1 MHDPDRGHQ
10 KAVKWILQYIK
21 STVDIGLIFKKDVAD
36 KQECI
41 GYVNSDYAWDFD
53 KRQSTMGYVFTLSQV
68 PVSWRSTLQST
79 VALSTLEAEY
89 MAMTEV
95 MKEAIWIQGLLD
107 DLGSIRICWRSIVSM
122 SAIYLAKH
130 QVYHVRMKHIDVR
143 FHFVW

>member
-1 MHDPDRGHQ
+1 MLDPDRDHQ

-21 STVDIGLIFKKDVAD
+21 STVDIGLIFKKDVAN

-41 GYVNSDYAWDFD
+41 GYVNSDYTWDLD

-68 PVSWRSTLQST
+68 PVSWHSTLQST

-95 MKEAIWIQGLLD
+95 MKEAI
-107 DLGSIRICWRSIVSM
+107 
-122 SAIYLAKH
+122 
-130 QVYHVRMKHIDVR
+130 
-143 FHFVW
+143 